1 MNKKTKYSALY
12 VTNAAIIA
20 ALYVVLTW
28 LSGIFG
34 LAGNNAIQFRL
45 SEILTILPFFMPAAI
60 PGLTLGCLLSNILIL
75 GAIPWDIAFGTL
87 ATLLGALG
95 TYAFRKY
102 KWLAPVFPIVANTLI
117 VPPVLIFAYG
127 LGDAWWYLALTV
139 FIGEF
144 VMCGVGGM
152 LLLFAIEK
160 RGILFPKLAKKRT
173 ADSERSDALPDHE
186 QS

>member
-1 MNKKTKYSALY
+1 MNTKSKYSALY
-12 VTNAAIIA
+12 VTNAAVIA

-28 LSGIFG
+28 LSGVFG

-45 SEILTILPFFMPAAI
+45 SEVLTILPYFTPAAI
-60 PGLTLGCLLSNILIL
+60 PGLTLGCLLANILVL
-75 GAIPWDIAFGTL
+75 GAVPWDIAFGTL
-87 ATLLGALG
+87 ATLLAALG

-117 VPPVLIFAYG
+117 VPPVLIYAYG
-127 LGDAWWYLALTV
+127 LSDAWWYLALTV

-160 RGILFPKLAKKRT
+160 RGILFPKLSKKP
-173 ADSERSDALPDHE
+173 AAVPEKAESPSENE
-186 QS
+186 